1 MAGSIE
7 TERVR
12 SEDGSDAVEVARKTG
27 AGEEAVDQSEDSSTV
42 DQGLRVGADL
52 AGEGDEDAMDLS
64 LFLFEEADQLV
75 ILLDG
80 F

>member
-1 MAGSIE
+1 MCIRDS
-7 TERVR
+7 
-12 SEDGSDAVEVARKTG
+12 
-27 AGEEAVDQSEDSSTV
+27 SSTV